1 MPSYEDVL
9 RWVNPGHEYH
19 QHRYARGLAEVIVS
33 GCRWLD
39 IGAGTRL
46 HQGWLGPSCEELA
59 ARATLLVG
67 CDLVPEHI
75 ATNESLTAAAVADAG
90 NLPFRP
96 NSFDVVTANMVL
108 EHLENPRLVFQEI
121 ARVLAPGGRFL
132 FVTPNKRD
140 PLVAIASVVLSR
152 RGRKVMAALADP
164 REAEHIFPTY
174 YRANTARAIGLLL
187 KNTGLRV
194 RHIDPFCSYPLLRWW
209 PLTIIEAFWIKL
221 INRDPLRFLGTNLFG
236 ELEKT

>member
-39 IGAGTRL
+39 IGAGTCL

-67 CDLVPEHI
+67 CDLV
-75 ATNESLTAAAVADAG
+75 
-90 NLPFRP
+90 
-96 NSFDVVTANMVL
+96 
-108 EHLENPRLVFQEI
+108 
-121 ARVLAPGGRFL
+121 
-132 FVTPNKRD
+132 
-140 PLVAIASVVLSR
+140 
-152 RGRKVMAALADP
+152 
-164 REAEHIFPTY
+164 
-174 YRANTARAIGLLL
+174 
-187 KNTGLRV
+187 
-194 RHIDPFCSYPLLRWW
+194 DPFCSYPLLRWW
-209 PLTIIEAFWIKL
+209 PLTIIEALWIKL